1 LGYIELSISKNIGIK
16 SNSNLDNS
24 DIYWDLYTNSL
35 VERQKD
41 LENFNFTLFSF
52 YVCWKISTTV
62 LRI

>member
-1 LGYIELSISKNIGIK
+1 MGYIELSISKNIGIK

-41 LENFNFTLFSF
+41 LENFKKFSLFSF
-52 YVCWKISTTV
+52 YVC
-62 LRI
+62 